1 MNSNSAKTWTLITIV
16 FLAGSIATALV
27 PLTVPILNPIAQEFG
42 VDRADLGWL
51 ISFPTLVCAVGALA
65 CGFVVDRLGD
75 VRLLF
80 VGMFLVILGD
90 IGVSLTPELQWLYA
104 ARLFQGFGYV
114 CLSVAGPAFIQRT
127 TTGDR
132 RRAAMA
138 FWAAHT
144 PLGFAAAVWF
154 GAQLVAADQSWRF
167 SFMGHAVVAVL
178 VGLAVL
184 ALRGAR
190 SEATAKRSAGTLQ
203 VLTSFR
209 PYAVA
214 IGAGATAM
222 LQVGVMVLL
231 PHLLAEGRGFSGPQ
245 WALVIV
251 AAMTVNWL
259 GAMVIVTTRV
269 RNAPAIALPLT
280 AACAAAFGFVIVS
293 ELTADLTT
301 ALACV
306 MVFSAAIGAANALV
320 WSLIQVA
327 VPSPDAAGATA
338 GLITQGSFLGVL
350 VSPPTFFWL
359 QHEGDWLLLAGLAL
373 LLLFLML
380 VPLLALSRVERA
392 GTASALHPANPH

>member
-1 MNSNSAKTWTLITIV
+1 MSASSAKTWSLITIV
-16 FLAGSIATALV
+16 FFAGSIATAIF

-42 VDRADLGWL
+42 VERSSLGW
-51 ISFPTLVCAVGALA
+51 IVSFPTLICAVGALA
-65 CGFVVDRLGD
+65 CGVVVDRLGD

-80 VGMFLVILGD
+80 VGMGLVIAGD
-90 IGVSLTPELQWLYA
+90 IGVSLASELNWLYA

-144 PLGFAAAVWF
+144 PVGFAAAVWL
-154 GAQLVAADQSWRF
+154 GAQLVAAEQSWRV
-167 SFMGHAVVAVL
+167 SFLGHAAAALL
-178 VGLAVL
+178 VGFAVL
-184 ALRGAR
+184 ALRGAQ
-190 SEATAKRSAGTLQ
+190 SQSDAKRSAGTLK
-203 VLTSFR
+203 VLTSIR

-222 LQVGVMVLL
+222 IQVGVMVLL
-231 PHLLAEGRGFSGPQ
+231 PHLLQEGRGFTGPQ

-251 AAMTVNWL
+251 AAMSFNWL
-259 GAMVIVTTRV
+259 GAMLIVTTRV
-269 RNAPAIALPLT
+269 RNMPAIALPI
-280 AACAAAFGFVIVS
+280 AAAFSAVLSYVIVS
-293 ELTADLTT
+293 EVTTDLTL

-306 MVFSAAIGAANALV
+306 MVFTFMIGAANALV

-350 VSPPTFFWL
+350 LSPPAFFWIE
-359 QHEGDWLLLAGLAL
+359 HEGSVAYLAGLAL
-373 LLLFLML
+373 LLFVLMI
-380 VPLLALSRVERA
+380 VPLIPLSPAERKGMA
-392 GTASALHPANPH
+392 APARAAH